1 MQYKCIFK
9 VPKAFSMSNL
19 KSTCLYFLLFLFCL
33 CSYAQQLYF
42 KEESDKI
49 TLYEGDSPRFSY
61 QKETRSENGKFPRA
75 NYIHPLYGPEGDIIT
90 EDFPDDHLHHRGI
103 FWTWHQLFVREKRVS
118 DPWLCEGIRWK
129 VDATRTEI
137 RKNSGILNTVV
148 YWVTDSEEAVIR
160 EEASISYTQ
169 KEGYYLMDFDI
180 SLTALTDGVK
190 IGGSEDDKGYGGFSA
205 RIKSSDGITFFSGQG
220 EVAPENT
227 PVKTGGWVQAIPDY
241 DTGKKGQTGIVL
253 FCDPENLPSF
263 QGWILR
269 KNKSMQNAAF
279 PGKNP
284 IPIPR
289 EKPLKFRN
297 RLIVHPGNLTAL
309 EIQDIYRD
317 FIR

>member
-1 MQYKCIFK
+1 
-9 VPKAFSMSNL
+9 MSNS
-19 KSTCLYFLLFLFCL
+19 KSVCAYFLLFLFCSG
-33 CSYAQQLYF
+33 SYAQQLHF

-49 TLYEGDSPRFSY
+49 TLYEGDSPCFSY

-90 EDFPDDHLHHRGI
+90 EDFPEDHLHHRGI
-103 FWTWHQLFVREKRVS
+103 FWTWHQLFVRGKRVS

-129 VDATRTEI
+129 VDSTRTEV

-160 EEASISYTQ
+160 EKASISYTR

-180 SLTALTDGVK
+180 SLTALTDGVE

-220 EVAPENT
+220 EVVPQNT

-241 DTGKKGQTGIVL
+241 NTGKKEQTGIVL
-253 FCDPENLPSF
+253 FCDPGNLPSF

-269 KNKSMQNAAF
+269 KNESMQNAAF

-297 RLIVHPGNLTAL
+297 RLIVHPGNLTTA